1 MTATPGI
8 SARVQQLREALEYH
22 NHRYYVLDSP
32 EIEDAEYDELF
43 RELQA
48 LEAAHPELADPN
60 SPTRRVGGTVA
71 DGVAAH
77 RHALPLRSLDNAMT
91 LDEGREFAEV
101 KIPNA
106 FRDALTEVLLDDIQA
121 GIGRS
126 FTVGADKKK
135 DERGQLATELRRL
148 VAECLLAPEGGGWAA
163 LADKAGRLGASRSLM
178 PLVRAG
184 GPLGLPG
191 LERLAS
197 AVPEPRAALATFWAE
212 PKMDGLAAEL
222 TYEDGALTV
231 ASTRG
236 DGEVGEDVTANMRM
250 VKNLRGNLL
259 RGGGASPELLD
270 VRGEVVMERADFA
283 ALNEAQARAGQK
295 TFANPRNAA
304 AGSIRQLDP
313 NVVAARPLRFLAYGV
328 GRAQW
333 ADGAPRWRS
342 QSEIMAGVA
351 ALGLAT
357 APDARLCAS
366 AEDVARF
373 YLDLQARRAAL
384 PFDIDGVVAK
394 VDSLTLQELLG
405 QTARAPRW
413 ALALKFPPE
422 QVQTKLL
429 AINIQ
434 VGRTG
439 VLTPVAELA
448 PVRVAG
454 VEVSSATL
462 HNASHIRERDAR
474 VGDTVTIQRAGDVI
488 PQVAA
493 VLKDAEHEAR
503 APFVYP
509 ETCPACGSAVVAEE
523 KFTYC
528 PNHACPARVVLG
540 IVHFVSKAGLG
551 IDGVGERLVE
561 RLVNERFIISPAG
574 LFILTPHVLMFMDRI
589 KTASANNMVESIRA
603 AKENATFASFISA
616 LGIEDVGEQTAKE
629 LARRFADMDEL
640 MAADKAELMKLKD
653 IGTKV
658 ADSIRAFFANQSNLA
673 MLERFRAFGLWPG
686 GGAADAGLPLSGKTF
701 VFTGTLPGMSRPEAQ
716 KLVERLG
723 ASCAGQ
729 VSKKV
734 DYVVAGEAAG
744 GKLAKARG
752 LGLAVLDFAQF
763 LDMLRQH
770 GTRTP

>member
-1 MTATPGI
+1 MTATPEI

-32 EIEDAEYDELF
+32 EIPDAEYDVLF

-48 LEAAHPELADPN
+48 LEAAHPELSDPN

-71 DGVAAH
+71 EGFSAH
-77 RHALPLRSLDNAMT
+77 RHALPLLSLDNAMN
-91 LDEGREFAEV
+91 LDEWREFAEV

-106 FRDALTEVLLDDIQA
+106 FRDALTELLLDDIQA
-121 GIGRS
+121 GIGRG

-148 VAECLLAPEGGGWAA
+148 VAECLLAPEGDGWPA
-163 LADKAGRLGASRSLM
+163 LADRAGRLGASRSLM

-184 GPLGLPG
+184 GPLRLPS
-191 LERLAS
+191 LERLA
-197 AVPEPRAALATFWAE
+197 AEVPEPRAALAVFWAE
-212 PKMDGLAAEL
+212 PKMDGLAAEV
-222 TYEDGALTV
+222 TYEDGALVV

-250 VKNLRGNLL
+250 VKNLRGKLFKSD
-259 RGGGASPELLD
+259 GAVPALLD
-270 VRGEVVMERADFA
+270 VRGEVVMERKDFA

-295 TFANPRNAA
+295 AFANPRNAA

-313 NVVAARPLRFLAYGV
+313 NVVAGRPLRFLAYGV

-333 ADGAPRWRS
+333 ADGKPRWRS

-366 AEDVARF
+366 AEDVAGF
-373 YLDLQARRAAL
+373 YLDLQARRASL
-384 PFDIDGVVAK
+384 PFEIDGVVAK
-394 VDSLTLQELLG
+394 IDSLALQELLG

-422 QVQTKLL
+422 QVLTKLL

-462 HNASHIRERDAR
+462 HNASQIRKLDAR

-503 APFVYP
+503 EPFAFP
-509 ETCPACGSAVVAEE
+509 EACPVCGSAVVAEE

-551 IDGVGERLVE
+551 IDGLGERLVE
-561 RLVNERFIISPAG
+561 RLVAEQYIISPAG

-589 KTASANNMVESIRA
+589 KTASANNMVESIRT
-603 AKENATFASFISA
+603 AKETATFAGFLSA

-629 LARRFADMDEL
+629 LARRFSDMDEL

-673 MLERFRAFGLWPG
+673 MLERFRAFGLWPR
-686 GGAADAGLPLSGKTF
+686 GGAPDASLPLSGKTF
-701 VFTGTLPGMSRPEAQ
+701 VFTGSLPMSRPEAQ

-723 ASCAGQ
+723 ATCAGQ

-744 GKLAKARG
+744 SKLAKARG
-752 LGLAVLDFAQF
+752 LGLAVLDFTQF

-770 GTRTP
+770 GTRTS